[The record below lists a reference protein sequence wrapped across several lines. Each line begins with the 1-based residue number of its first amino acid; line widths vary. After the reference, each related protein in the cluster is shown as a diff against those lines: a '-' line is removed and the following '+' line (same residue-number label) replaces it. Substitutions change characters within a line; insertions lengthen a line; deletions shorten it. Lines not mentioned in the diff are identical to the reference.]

1 MSVGYVVGR
10 AARTFVVG
18 ALASA
23 ALIGFTAPASA
34 EPSSLDR
41 STVLQVPGVLIGWP
55 LTRGAAVY
63 NPTVFHGDGRINPTP
78 AGFGYVYQ
86 WNNLSTGAS
95 GTITDHHPERSAVP
109 TGPGQVVVTTMYS
122 LPGMADVYGTPSLG
136 TFFVTP

>member
-1 MSVGYVVGR
+1 M
-10 AARTFVVG
+10 
-18 ALASA
+18 
-23 ALIGFTAPASA
+23 
-34 EPSSLDR
+34 
-41 STVLQVPGVLIGWP
+41 LQVPGVLVGWP

-95 GTITDHHPERSAVP
+95 GTITDHHPDRSAVP
-109 TGPGQVVVTTMYS
+109 TGPGRVVVTATYY
-122 LPGMADVYGTPSLG
+122 LPGTTDVYGTPSVG